1 MTEKQKDTEQLIL
14 CAARKVFIEKG
25 LDGARMQEIADEA
38 DINKA
43 LLHYYFRSKE
53 KLFEMI
59 FQEELGKFFPK
70 MVSLMSSPEL
80 GLEDKIRAFIENY
93 TSVFLKNP
101 FLPSFILREL
111 HRDPENLKQFF
122 VKSGFDL
129 NNVRFIINGLS
140 NQLGISYDEAR
151 HFMINMVSLCIFPF
165 AGRPLIE
172 KILFSEDKEE
182 YNRFLNERKE
192 VVTKYVISSLKTCK

>member
-1 MTEKQKDTEQLIL
+1 MTDQQKDTEQLIL
-14 CAARKVFIEKG
+14 QAARNVFIKKG

-38 DINKA
+38 GINKA

-80 GLEDKIRAFIENY
+80 GLEEKIRTFVDNY
-93 TSVFLKNP
+93 TSVFIKNP

-111 HRDPENLKQFF
+111 QRDPENLKQFF
-122 VKSGFDL
+122 VKSGFEV
-129 NNVRFIINGLS
+129 NNVKYVIGGLS
-140 NQLGISYDEAR
+140 KQLNMTFDEAR

-172 KILFSEDKEE
+172 KILFSEDKDD
-182 YNRFLNERKE
+182 YDKFLAERKE
-192 VVTKYVISSLKTCK
+192 VVANYIINSLKNR